1 MDVLT
6 AMSKTLSRQVGD
18 YMAKGKNIAYVR
30 VSTLEQNE
38 ARQREALKD
47 YNIDKW
53 FIEKAS
59 GKDTNRPKLKEM
71 LEYVREDDTVYVE
84 EFSRLGRSTADLL
97 ATVKAIEDAG
107 AKFKSLK
114 ENFDTSKPVGRLQM
128 TMMAAIAEFE
138 REMILER
145 QREGIAIAKREG
157 KYKGRKAVSVP
168 DIGKYYDKYMSRK
181 GTKTSIAQELGISRT
196 TLDKLFKQY
205 EKENEQVS

>member
-1 MDVLT
+1 M
-6 AMSKTLSRQVGD
+6 G
-18 YMAKGKNIAYVR
+18 KGKNVAYVR
-30 VSTLEQNE
+30 VSTFDQNE

-59 GKDTNRPKLKEM
+59 GKDVNRPKLQEM
-71 LEYVREDDTVYVE
+71 LEYIREDDTVYVE

-97 ATVKAIEDAG
+97 STVKEIESAG

-114 ENFDTSKPVGRLQM
+114 ENFDTSTPAGRLQM

-138 REMILER
+138 RDMILER

-168 DIGKYYDKYMSRK
+168 NIGDYYRQYMMRK
-181 GTKTSIAQELGISRT
+181 GTKTSISKELGISRT
-196 TLDKLFKQY
+196 TLDKLFKKY
-205 EKENEQVS
+205 EKSLKKE